1 MVQLETA
8 AEEGCCILGHR
19 LVHMLHTSVSD
30 NIQPASEMGHLGNG
44 SVGDVFHLTY
54 LNHFLPKMGQMEHV
68 PN

>member
-8 AEEGCCILGHR
+8 AEEGCC
-19 LVHMLHTSVSD
+19 
-30 NIQPASEMGHLGNG
+30 
-44 SVGDVFHLTY
+44 VFHLTY